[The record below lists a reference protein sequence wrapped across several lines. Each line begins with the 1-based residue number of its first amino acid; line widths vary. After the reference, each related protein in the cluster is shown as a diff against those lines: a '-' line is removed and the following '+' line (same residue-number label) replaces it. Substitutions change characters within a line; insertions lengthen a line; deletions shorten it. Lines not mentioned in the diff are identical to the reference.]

1 MVFDLVFVNL
11 YGRGEGAAL
20 GAGDIASASTDGW
33 EGKEGGGGPG
43 HDLRVEVLATFGVRA
58 SFRHRLAD
66 FALGADDDDGYRRVA
81 QTVSG
86 GARVQY
92 RARAKLTAGEWGT

>member
-1 MVFDLVFVNL
+1 M
-11 YGRGEGAAL
+11 GGG
-20 GAGDIASASTDGW
+20 G
-33 EGKEGGGGPG
+33 GGGGPG
-43 HDLRVEVLATFGVRA
+43 HDLRVEVLAAFGVRA

-66 FALGADDDDGYRRVA
+66 FALGADDDDGYGRVA

-92 RARAKLTAGEWGT
+92 RTRAR